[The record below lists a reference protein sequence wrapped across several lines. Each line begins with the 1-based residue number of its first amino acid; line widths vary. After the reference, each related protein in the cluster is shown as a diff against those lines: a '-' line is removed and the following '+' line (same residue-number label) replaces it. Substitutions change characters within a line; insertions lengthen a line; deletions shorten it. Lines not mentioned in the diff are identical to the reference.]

1 MVLPRRARELRGRG
15 YVKDARRGRDRRE
28 TGPKTRLCPRAHAY
42 DACLRHTWKSS
53 AALEKVK
60 LWKLKVPLPA
70 DLCEKP
76 PSEGCRGFQ
85 SLEVPKGGIL
95 APILQ
100 WIEGVLY
107 VLGYLLEC
115 HFLLL
120 ITCGRRTLAQAELM
134 FLFFILLSLCFLY
147 VVLVTFLL

>member
-1 MVLPRRARELRGRG
+1 MSQGACVRCLPAAYLEVLGGLGKGETMEAESAPAGRSLREATQRRLQRFSELRG
-15 YVKDARRGRDRRE
+15 
-28 TGPKTRLCPRAHAY
+28 T
-42 DACLRHTWKSS
+42 
-53 AALEKVK
+53 
-60 LWKLKVPLPA
+60 
-70 DLCEKP
+70 
-76 PSEGCRGFQ
+76 
-85 SLEVPKGGIL
+85 KGGTL
-95 APILQ
+95 APPLQ

-120 ITCGRRTLAQAELM
+120 ITCGPRTLAQAELM

>member
-1 MVLPRRARELRGRG
+1 MPYELGTSGPDPALSDKSLGGHFRSGDRYYGNGARLCADPIVVLPRRARELRGRG

-53 AALEKVK
+53 AALGKVK

-85 SLEVPKGGIL
+85 SLEVPKEE
-95 APILQ
+95 P
-100 WIEGVLY
+100 W
-107 VLGYLLEC
+107 YLPC
-115 HFLLL
+115 S
-120 ITCGRRTLAQAELM
+120 G
-134 FLFFILLSLCFLY
+134 
-147 VVLVTFLL
+147 